1 MTTRRDMLAAVALLA
16 PLSLALKGVQAA
28 EGSEKANEEKHEREK
43 HHARKQKMAD
53 FLFVQNARG
62 VAYADGKLTLKDV
75 SPVTVMFSDRPE
87 RIAGHMATERFVP
100 FWKDGKDS
108 FLKDPPNATLS
119 FAEDKQLADAVVELR
134 DPVLEGENLTYEVK
148 VLEGKLPPEGGL
160 ASLFIDII
168 GMPLTPLSYAGA
180 RRRMWRRAVLY

>member
-1 MTTRRDMLAAVALLA
+1 MTTRRDVLAAAALLA
-16 PLSLALKGVQAA
+16 PLSLALTGVQAA
-28 EGSEKANEEKHEREK
+28 EGSEKANEEMHEREK
-43 HHARKQKMAD
+43 HHVGKHRMAD
-53 FLFVQNARG
+53 FLFVQNARK

-75 SPVTVMFSDRPE
+75 SPVTVMFSDRPQ
-87 RIAGHMATERFVP
+87 RIAGHMATKRFVP
-100 FWKDGKDS
+100 FWKEGKDS

-119 FAEDKQLADAVVELR
+119 FAEDKQLADVVVELR

-148 VLEGKLPPEGGL
+148 ALEGKLPPEGGL

-180 RRRMWRRAVLY
+180 RRRMWRRAALY